1 MYLDNFWCD
10 NFDAPDV
17 DVIDF
22 DVVDVTDFDVAT
34 APTFFDISVHRDT
47 PTSGSGFE

>member
-17 DVIDF
+17 

-47 PTSGSGFE
+47 PTSGSGCE